1 MNLRTV
7 LSGKSDRT
15 PVHLMRSAVSSTIGF
30 AVDFALLVFL
40 VEVAGIHYIVSA
52 TIGFA
57 VGTTITYF
65 FSVHWIFS
73 HRNLT
78 RKSAEYMVFIGVG
91 VVGIILNDVLLWFFT
106 DILSIYYMVSRMLG
120 GVMVFFWNFLARKRL
135 LFR

>member
-1 MNLRTV
+1 MKIRGILT
-7 LSGKSDRT
+7 GKSEKT

-30 AVDFALLVFL
+30 AVDFGILVFL
-40 VEVAGIHYIVSA
+40 VEAAGIHYIVSA

-57 VGTTITYF
+57 VGTTITYL
-65 FSVHWIFS
+65 FSILWIFPR
-73 HRNLT
+73 RNFS

-91 VVGIILNDVLLWFFT
+91 VVGIILNDILLWFYT
-106 DILSIYYMVSRMLG
+106 DILSIYYMVSRVLG